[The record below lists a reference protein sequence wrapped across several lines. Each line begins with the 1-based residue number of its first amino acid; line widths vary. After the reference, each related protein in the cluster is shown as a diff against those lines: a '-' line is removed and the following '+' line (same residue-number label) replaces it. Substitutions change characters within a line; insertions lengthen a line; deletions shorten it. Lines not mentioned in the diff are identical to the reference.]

1 MTNDASP
8 PSASERANATAPR
21 APAPHDPARADFS
34 HGAPARADSSRGDPA
49 QRPNARIAA
58 LLVLSGLVIGAWSAM
73 CGVGGGV
80 FAVPLLHYGFKLRLK
95 AAVGSS
101 LLLVAASTTSATF
114 SELFHRESSLHWGV
128 VITLILASS
137 VGARCGF
144 WVAQRISANALK
156 LCFALAL
163 TAVATHLA
171 FEHGARIATTAAG
184 IHALAFTPLE
194 YAALAGIGLGAGFV
208 APLLG
213 VGGGLIAV
221 PSLLFGFPVLG
232 FLGARA
238 ASMAMSVFT
247 AWQSA
252 FFYRREN
259 ELAVA
264 LAAWLALGALA
275 GGFVGVALV
284 HIDGASQ
291 LAQRMLSLTLYL
303 VAARFA
309 WDVFVARREGRGTPA
324 RS

>member
-1 MTNDASP
+1 MTNDTTAR
-8 PSASERANATAPR
+8 SATERASATAPR
-21 APAPHDPARADFS
+21 ESASGGPERAAFSRDDAARADVS
-34 HGAPARADSSRGDPA
+34 HRDPA
-49 QRPNARIAA
+49 QRPDARVAA
-58 LLVLSGLVIGAWSAM
+58 LLVLSGLAVGAWSAM

-95 AAVGSS
+95 TAVGSS
-101 LLLVAASTTSATF
+101 LLLVAASTTSATL

-128 VITLILASS
+128 VITLIVASS
-137 VGARCGF
+137 IGARGGF

-156 LCFALAL
+156 LCFAVAL

-171 FEHGARIATTAAG
+171 FEHGARLATTAAG

-194 YAALAGIGLGAGFV
+194 YAALAGIGLVAGFV

-221 PSLLFGFPVLG
+221 PSLLFGFPALG

-275 GGFVGVALV
+275 GGFLGVALV
-284 HIDGASQ
+284 HIDGASA

-309 WDVFVARREGRGTPA
+309 WDVIVARRERCGGR
-324 RS
+324 